1 MSEKKQALVVSDPT
15 EVKKEL
21 GLTDPSALSVEGG
34 VDAAV
39 ESKANE
45 FIKHVL
51 DFDPTDKT
59 KLDQREQDIAAVET
73 LGSKTQKRAAHR
85 SAMLKEPIRKLAS
98 KGEDGGP
105 VANALVNL
113 KVQVE
118 ELDPGKFDFE
128 AGWFSRTLGMIPG
141 VGKPLK
147 KYFTKFESAQTV
159 IDAIM
164 RSLQDGQNTLF
175 RDNQTLA
182 LDQKAMR
189 LLTFELEEAIKLGML
204 IDQKLEYA
212 LEREVE
218 PGDPRINFIKE
229 ELLFP
234 LRQRVGDLQQQLA
247 VNQQGV
253 LAIEIIIRNNKELI
267 KGVDRSLNVTVNA
280 LNVAVTVAMALANQ
294 KITLDKIK
302 SVNMVTDNLIGQTSK
317 NLGTTGVEVQKQ
329 ASSTQLNIDTLKQAF
344 VDINAA
350 MEDVSTFRQKALP
363 QMAHAILEMDTLTKT
378 TEKAIRKMEEGNRVA
393 PSIALDLS
401 DVGSIKKQDV

>member
-1 MSEKKQALVVSDPT
+1 MSEKKQALVISDPT
-15 EVKKEL
+15 DVKKEL
-21 GLTDPSALSVEGG
+21 GLTDPSALSVEDG

-39 ESKANE
+39 EAKADE
-45 FIKHVL
+45 FIQHVL

-59 KLDQREQDIAAVET
+59 KLDQREQDVAAVET
-73 LGSKTQKRAAHR
+73 LGSATQKRAAYR

-118 ELDPGKFDFE
+118 DLDPGKFDFE

-147 KYFTKFESAQTV
+147 RYFTKFESAQTV

-164 RSLQDGQNTLF
+164 RSLQDGQDMLF

-182 LDQKAMR
+182 QDQKAMR

-218 PGDPRINFIKE
+218 PGDPRINFIRE

-234 LRQRVGDLQQQLA
+234 LRQRTQDLQQQLA

-294 KITLDKIK
+294 RIVLDKITA
-302 SVNMVTDNLIGQTSK
+302 VNKTTDNLIAQTSRQLK
-317 NLGTTGVEVQKQ
+317 TQGVAIQKQ
-329 ASSTQLNIDTLKQAF
+329 ASSTQLNIETLKQAF

-350 MEDVSTFRQKALP
+350 MEDVATFRQKALP
-363 QMAHAILEMDTLTKT
+363 QMAHAILEMDNLTKN

>member
-15 EVKKEL
+15 EVRKEL
-21 GLTDPSALSVEGG
+21 GLTDPSALSVEEG

-39 ESKANE
+39 EAKADE

-59 KLDQREQDIAAVET
+59 KIGQRDQDISAVET
-73 LGSKTQKRAAHR
+73 LGSVTQKRAAHR
-85 SAMLKEPIRKLAS
+85 SAMLKEPIRKLAF

-105 VANALVNL
+105 VANALVDL

-118 ELDPGKFDFE
+118 DLDPGKFDFE

-164 RSLQDGQNTLF
+164 RSLQEGQNTLF

-182 LDQKAMR
+182 QDQKAMR
-189 LLTFELEEAIKLGML
+189 LLTFELEEAVKLGMI

-218 PGDPRINFIKE
+218 SGDPRINFIKE

-234 LRQRVGDLQQQLA
+234 LRQRVQDLQQQLT

-253 LAIEIIIRNNKELI
+253 LTIEIIMRNNKELI
-267 KGVDRSLNVTVNA
+267 KGVDRALNVTVNA

-294 KITLDKIK
+294 RIVLDKITA
-302 SVNMVTDNLIGQTSK
+302 VNLTTDHLIAQTSRQLK
-317 NLGTTGVEVQKQ
+317 KGVAIQKQ
-329 ASSTQLNIDTLKQAF
+329 ASSTQLNINTLKQAF

-350 MEDVSTFRQKALP
+350 MEDFSTFKQKALP
-363 QMAHAILEMDTLTKT
+363 QMAHAILEMDSLTKT